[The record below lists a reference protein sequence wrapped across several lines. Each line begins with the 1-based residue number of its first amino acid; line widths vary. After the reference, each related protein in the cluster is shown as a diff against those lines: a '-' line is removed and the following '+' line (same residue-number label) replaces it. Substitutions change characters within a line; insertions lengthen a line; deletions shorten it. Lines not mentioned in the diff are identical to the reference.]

1 MKAEPFTP
9 LAVVG
14 LVMTGAGGTLVPVR
28 LAKVDKPPLSKR
40 TFALLVPSDC
50 GEKRTDA
57 VQLVVLATMP
67 AQVVEIT

>member
-1 MKAEPFTP
+1 M
-9 LAVVG
+9 
-14 LVMTGAGGTLVPVR
+14 PVR

-57 VQLVVLATMP
+57 VQLAVLATMP